1 MIKSVVEINQMCSG
15 QVGGHHYVDLGL
27 PSGLKWAVCNIGA
40 SEPWE
45 FGDYFAWGEVTPKE
59 DYSESLYK
67 WGTIFNLT
75 KYCTKRKYGMVDN
88 KAVLE
93 SEDDAACFNWGNGWR
108 MPTISEM
115 TELKESCEWEKV
127 ENFMGKGVVGMVGR
141 SKYNGNFIFF
151 PFAGDRADIRLLD
164 KDCCGDY
171 YTSQIVSSF
180 PYECYALYLGN
191 YVRFEGGFSR
201 YVGRS
206 VRAGAI
212 LP

>member
-1 MIKSVVEINQMCSG
+1 MCSG

-45 FGDYFAWGEVTPKE
+45 FGDYFAWGEVSPKE
-59 DYSESLYK
+59 DYSNETYK

-75 KYCTKRKYGMVDN
+75 KYCTKGKYGIVDN

-115 TELKESCEWEKV
+115 TELEEGCEWEKV

-141 SKYNGNFIFF
+141 SKYNGNSIFF
-151 PFAGDRADIRLLD
+151 PDAGRRDGFKTIFNGRG
-164 KDCCGDY
+164 KY
-171 YTSQIVSSF
+171 VSSSISQSHPF
-180 PYECYALYLGN
+180 DCYILAPCLYGPF
-191 YVRFEGGFSR
+191 VEGGTSR
-201 YVGRS
+201 FVGCS
-206 VRAGAI
+206 VRAVI
-212 LP
+212 NINNDKI